1 MLEQLNKSINE
12 DYKRTQQGVLL
23 DLPTTYTYC
32 TIHDL
37 CTTFLYLF

>member
-23 DLPTTYTYC
+23 DLATTYTYC

-37 CTTFLYLF
+37 CIILLYPF